1 MGLAELFGSKSFYAT
16 FAIFF
21 DYPDDP
27 PHARLIARATGCDV
41 KCVHRQLGRLIRCGV
56 ILPRTA
62 GKEKWYRLRQDFPLA
77 DVFGDFFRKTRTLRR
92 YPGLKAPNDPLEI
105 LEDLMDE
112 GP

>member
-1 MGLAELFGSKSFYAT
+1 MIEELFRSKSFYAT

-27 PHARLIARATGCDV
+27 LHARLIARATGCDV
-41 KCVHRQLGRLIRCGV
+41 KCVHRQLGRLTRCGV

-62 GKEKWYRLRQDFPLA
+62 GKEIWYRRRPEFPLA
-77 DVFGDFFRKTRTLRR
+77 DVFGDFFRKTRNLRR
-92 YPGLKAPNDPLEI
+92 YPGLKTLFDPLEM